1 MLQDIT
7 LVREGAKNRLF
18 MPLRMG
24 DILFSWRKL
33 LNELPHIYIFH
44 PAVQFFL
51 NLPLSILFIFNLYL
65 CIITFPL
72 MMLQTDQYCLF
83 ASNSLQNL
91 NYNKHIKNKIGSL
104 ECNIWTY
111 SLAFLEMEFLSPK
124 FTTHKEEKKLK
135 VGLAPHRWFGNV
147 LQLTTATLEFT
158 VGVQT
163 NPWKSKGQTLAHISI
178 GRTHGY

>member
-1 MLQDIT
+1 MSFHTYTYSIQQFNFF
-7 LVREGAKNRLF
+7 RSCRC
-18 MPLRMG
+18 
-24 DILFSWRKL
+24 LFSL
-33 LNELPHIYIFH
+33 IFY
-44 PAVQFFL
+44 
-51 NLPLSILFIFNLYL
+51 LYL

-83 ASNSLQNL
+83 ASNILQNL
-91 NYNKHIKNKIGSL
+91 NYNKHIKNKIGGL

-147 LQLTTATLEFT
+147 LQLTTATLEYT
-158 VGVQT
+158 VGVNT
-163 NPWKSKGQTLAHISI
+163 PPPPLGKLKASL
-178 GRTHGY
+178 